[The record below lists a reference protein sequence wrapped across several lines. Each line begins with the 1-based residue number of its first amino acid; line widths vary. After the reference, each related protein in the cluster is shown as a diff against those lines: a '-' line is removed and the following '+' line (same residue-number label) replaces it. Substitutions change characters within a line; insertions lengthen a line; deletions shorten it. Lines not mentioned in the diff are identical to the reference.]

1 MPSKKALKHI
11 RSEIK
16 QLTTERYSATPTE
29 VVIQRVNEV
38 VRGWVGYFYYGN
50 CATCFVD
57 LEEISGM
64 ADSDIPAP

>member
-1 MPSKKALKHI
+1 MKHI

-29 VVIQRVNEV
+29 IVIRRVNEV

-50 CATCFVD
+50 CT
-57 LEEISGM
+57 
-64 ADSDIPAP
+64 